1 MDRKNNYKPND
12 YDAQKSERHGRN
24 CRIFELLWAAAA
36 VISSHREKCKIE
48 YILLLRGQNDG
59 MHFIH
64 AALNYLKLCW
74 KVALVPLQKLTQLH
88 DFQTSPN
95 YFKFRLHPTV
105 CKPCTA
111 RHILTL
117 PFPVLAN
124 QSGVLCRTILMT
136 KI

>member
-1 MDRKNNYKPND
+1 MKRMDRKHNYKPNG
-12 YDAQKSERHGRN
+12 YDTQKSKKHEKN
-24 CRIFELLWAAAA
+24 FKIFEWLWAAA
-36 VISSHREKCKIE
+36 VLISSHREKCKIE

-64 AALNYLKLCW
+64 AVPNYLKLCW

-95 YFKFRLHPTV
+95 YLKFRLHP
-105 CKPCTA
+105 TA

-117 PFPVLAN
+117 PFPN